1 MASSPS
7 RWITTAA
14 GRTSMSS
21 RSPTTW
27 PSSSTNRRSSPDCRR
42 EHSGACRAPA
52 LHEPADHRW
61 CRNHPPRAGRASR
74 GPRLPGDDPERPW
87 RSSAVREA
95 LDRGEIPSE
104 FATLRAEIVQ
114 RLNTELDELDVLV
127 VHNALTLHFNLPLTA
142 ALWMLADRHRARII
156 SWVHDISWLNPIY
169 RPWMHEGEP
178 WDLLRRQHPRIT
190 SIFVSA
196 QRLEE
201 WNQLMG
207 AALDASHV
215 IPNGIDA
222 GTLLKLGPRA
232 TELND
237 RFGLLSTDIVMLAP
251 VRITKRKN
259 LEWAI
264 EAAAGVRDSGRSV
277 QLLITGPPGPHNPRS
292 LEYVADLKRL
302 TERLGLQQS
311 VRFLFE
317 EPSPAS
323 SGHAVDAATLSD
335 LYMLSDVVVLPSA
348 SEGFGL
354 PLAEAA
360 LLRVPVVCTDLPA
373 FREVAPQGATFVPV
387 SEGSA
392 AFTAAVL
399 RAIDSPPARVRHH
412 VINAFS
418 WDHIVAERLEPLLTS
433 SS

>member
-1 MASSPS
+1 
-7 RWITTAA
+7 
-14 GRTSMSS
+14 
-21 RSPTTW
+21 
-27 PSSSTNRRSSPDCRR
+27 
-42 EHSGACRAPA
+42 
-52 LHEPADHRW
+52 
-61 CRNHPPRAGRASR
+61 
-74 GPRLPGDDPERPW
+74 
-87 RSSAVREA
+87 
-95 LDRGEIPSE
+95 
-104 FATLRAEIVQ
+104 RAEIVQ
-114 RLNTELDELDVLV
+114 RLTTELDELDVLI
-127 VHNALTLHFNLPLTA
+127 VHNALALHFNLPLTA
-142 ALWMLADRHRARII
+142 ALWRLADGHRARII
-156 SWVHDISWLNPIY
+156 SWVHDISWLNPLY

-201 WNQLMG
+201 WNQLTG

-222 GTLLKLGPRA
+222 GALLKLGPRA

-237 RFGLLSTDIVMLAP
+237 RFGLLSTDIVLLAP

-292 LEYVADLKRL
+292 LEYVAELKRL
-302 TERLGLQQS
+302 TGRLRLEQS

-317 EPSPAS
+317 ERSPAS
-323 SGHAVDAATLSD
+323 SEHAVDAATLSD

-360 LLRVPVVCTDLPA
+360 LFRVPVVCTDLPA
-373 FREVAPQGATFVPV
+373 FREVAPEGAILGRALARRRGDGAGTPAQRRRGGGARLPRPALAHHALRGAR
-387 SEGSA
+387 SRGAPRPGADRPRGRAGYPGGRAGNRHQPAGARSRRWPGA
-392 AFTAAVL
+392 RRAVGQ
-399 RAIDSPPARVRHH
+399 RRRGPARRPALRCRPGPAGRGAHQ
-412 VINAFS
+412 
-418 WDHIVAERLEPLLTS
+418 ERARAGSRRPERRAGLAI
-433 SS
+433 